1 MQTIYALSLYK
12 NKLSIKKIV
21 NLPEA
26 DQKSLDKHTKAH
38 YHIRN
43 QSVSSIMLSM
53 NFISPHLRAY
63 DYDLHE
69 DRYVISLVYTANER
83 LYCYCV
89 FQQDERRV
97 QPQQLSHAPMGAA
110 RNLSRGANQIVCH
123 KPSVNCKIFEG
134 KEKMRTNCQQKLSKR
149 AKNHTPEFA
158 YCSRFSVYIANSR
171 RRREILEKWCL

>member
-1 MQTIYALSLYK
+1 MTDLTAGLWHIHWDIYALSLYK

-43 QSVSSIMLSM
+43 QSVSSRMLSV

-83 LYCYCV
+83 LYCYLQCFSTGWAACPTIATV
-89 FQQDERRV
+89 TCAGRDWQGGCLSPTRQWDFFIFFLFWPFKRQQ
-97 QPQQLSHAPMGAA
+97 
-110 RNLSRGANQIVCH
+110 
-123 KPSVNCKIFEG
+123 F
-134 KEKMRTNCQQKLSKR
+134 
-149 AKNHTPEFA
+149 
-158 YCSRFSVYIANSR
+158 
-171 RRREILEKWCL
+171 